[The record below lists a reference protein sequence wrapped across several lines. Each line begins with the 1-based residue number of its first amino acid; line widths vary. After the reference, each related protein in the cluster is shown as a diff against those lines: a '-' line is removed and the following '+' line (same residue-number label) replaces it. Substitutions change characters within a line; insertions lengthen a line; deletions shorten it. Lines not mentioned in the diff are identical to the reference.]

1 MSDSD
6 FPAPRPGP
14 SWERLRV
21 RAACSAGVAV
31 LQLVVFWE
39 FVVRTIPMLWPP
51 VEPITQWVSFLMV
64 SLGSFVVISG
74 LFGTLLGDQLYNR
87 YLRDRSEST

>member
-1 MSDSD
+1 MSDSE
-6 FPAPRPGP
+6 FPDPRPGP

-39 FVVRTIPMLWPP
+39 FVVRTVPMLWPP

-74 LFGTLLGDQLYNR
+74 LFGTLLGDQLYDR
-87 YLRDRSEST
+87 YVADEEATP